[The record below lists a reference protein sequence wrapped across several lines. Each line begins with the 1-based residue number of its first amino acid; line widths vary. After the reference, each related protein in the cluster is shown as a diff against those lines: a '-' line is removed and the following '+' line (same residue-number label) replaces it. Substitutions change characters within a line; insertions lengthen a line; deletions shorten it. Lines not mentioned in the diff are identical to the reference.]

1 MNDQVSAILPENNAG
16 GYRPMRYNS
25 LIVNL
30 DRTFSNCLE
39 TAKRKNNDYG
49 GDNSNPYANFSNST
63 IVGVPTEKGILV
75 RMMDKVSRISTLLE
89 KESQVKDEAIEDT
102 LDDLINYT
110 AILKSYLTDKKLK
123 DGKGTL

>member
-1 MNDQVSAILPENNAG
+1 MNDQVNAILSENNAG
-16 GYRPMRYNS
+16 MSRPNS
-25 LIVNL
+25 LIINL
-30 DRTFSNCLE
+30 ERTFSNCLE

-49 GDNSNPYANFSNST
+49 GVDSNPYANFSNST
-63 IVGVPTEKGILV
+63 IVGVSIEKGILV

-102 LDDLINYT
+102 LDDLVNYT
-110 AILKSYLTDKKLK
+110 AILKSYLMDKKK

>member
-1 MNDQVSAILPENNAG
+1 MNDQVNAILSENNAG
-16 GYRPMRYNS
+16 MGRPMRYNS

-49 GDNSNPYANFSNST
+49 GVDSDPYANFSNST
-63 IVGVPTEKGILV
+63 IVGVPIEKGILV

-123 DGKGTL
+123 DGKDTL

>member
-1 MNDQVSAILPENNAG
+1 MNDQVNAILSENNAG
-16 GYRPMRYNS
+16 MSRPNS

-30 DRTFSNCLE
+30 ERTFSNCLD

-49 GDNSNPYANFSNST
+49 GVDSNPYANFSNST
-63 IVGVPTEKGILV
+63 IVGVSIEKGILV

-102 LDDLINYT
+102 LDDLVNYT
-110 AILKSYLTDKKLK
+110 AILKSYLMDKKK